1 MIEWAKRAG
10 KLVLQEA
17 EELHEDNVI
26 TFCNLALF
34 WNSEGSWRIALLH
47 KGVSECTKLEGNNNA
62 DAWKAMLVSSFIS
75 SVLARP
81 NYAPNKRSKLNAD
94 DAGSGRVI

>member
-17 EELHEDNVI
+17 EELYEDNVV

-34 WNSEGSWRIALLH
+34 WHSEGSWRIGLLH
-47 KGVSECTKLEGNNNA
+47 KGMSS
-62 DAWKAMLVSSFIS
+62 AW
-75 SVLARP
+75 
-81 NYAPNKRSKLNAD
+81 
-94 DAGSGRVI
+94 